1 MLRDEKIAGVAFKQ
15 YIDGL
20 GMKSVNIKEQTPH
33 NTGEELRLSVAPH
46 APYSSSRQLI
56 KKIFKLNNCLGR
68 KTSIHWQE
76 SKDDTLFCR
85 SHTGI
90 MDKLLRNI
98 WPDIR
103 EKYKN
108 IMDEKEFVKRYFNEN
123 TIIVHAVESN
133 PEIFSEQFNHGVNV
147 VLCPRSNNFI
157 SGKYP
162 KVDELYSMGVQ
173 FALGTD
179 SLASVADLDIRKEA
193 TCIREIT
200 KYIQPEFLLKSL
212 TLYGARTLGI
222 DNRFG
227 TLEPG
232 RSAKINHLSFKG
244 DHKEDRIERFLVDNL
259 EQLPIK
265 IIEC

>member
-1 MLRDEKIAGVAFKQ
+1 V
-15 YIDGL
+15 
-20 GMKSVNIKEQTPH
+20 KSVNIKEQTPH